1 MKNKKNIWKHFV
13 SIGLVIALALVCNI
27 TEYTIAF
34 AEPTTAKVSY
44 KIEKKQQ
51 IKRCKKLTAQYFY
64 ELPQIKGN
72 SSAIKKIN
80 KSLAA
85 DYKASLQYRNN
96 LFEYYE
102 LLKKSSYK
110 KIYYINKCNVTYN
123 QNGYISFR
131 FVSKWY
137 AGGVGENREYGLTY
151 RLKDRKKLAVQDVAS
166 GKKSNVK
173 KNIATAY
180 SKKFSGQGYSYVMK
194 MKYSDFQFYIKP
206 GKKVFVCFGPYGA
219 LGAHGKVVVE
229 IKGRL

>member
-102 LLKKSSYK
+102 LLKKF
-110 KIYYINKCNVTYN
+110 ITLIN
-123 QNGYISFR
+123 
-131 FVSKWY
+131 
-137 AGGVGENREYGLTY
+137 A
-151 RLKDRKKLAVQDVAS
+151 
-166 GKKSNVK
+166 
-173 KNIATAY
+173 
-180 SKKFSGQGYSYVMK
+180 M
-194 MKYSDFQFYIKP
+194 
-206 GKKVFVCFGPYGA
+206 
-219 LGAHGKVVVE
+219 
-229 IKGRL
+229 

>member
-1 MKNKKNIWKHFV
+1 GNLHRFF
-13 SIGLVIALALVCNI
+13 GLHHILLVAGHLFRAGCHIILIAGNLHIQLA
-27 TEYTIAF
+27 
-34 AEPTTAKVSY
+34 
-44 KIEKKQQ
+44 
-51 IKRCKKLTAQYFY
+51 
-64 ELPQIKGN
+64 
-72 SSAIKKIN
+72 
-80 KSLAA
+80 
-85 DYKASLQYRNN
+85 
-96 LFEYYE
+96 
-102 LLKKSSYK
+102 
-110 KIYYINKCNVTYN
+110 
-123 QNGYISFR
+123 R

-137 AGGVGENREYGLTY
+137 AGEIGENREYGLTY
-151 RLKDRKKLAVQDVAS
+151 RLKDGKKLAVQDVAS